1 MLRVDVKTFFTKTI
15 KKRVLMNSK
24 KLEKYN
30 WICDCFF
37 LLGMFLVLFPHFG
50 KSRVPSILYP
60 FFCYDTMIAVYPF
73 AIFSIL
79 VIIWLFLKKEYK
91 KIVFVVV
98 ACGIYCL
105 GNLIIT
111 WNGLAKIIGN
121 VTDYDLSM
129 LDGSRL
135 GFFNIVTKIFSNV
148 AVSTRLFMSEGLFA
162 VYSGFTQ
169 YKDVFL
175 VAFLIGFFYVDRV
188 DTLKR
193 LFFGGLIA
201 TFALVSVFEI
211 IEIPFLFNNEKS
223 IEILKKI
230 NPFFYDVYS
239 DGGWWPPIIWQDYVL
254 RSVFAEPSFFGY
266 YLGFTTVAF
275 IHLLLNYK
283 NKIVWAVLLF
293 LSYWFSFLTNS
304 RSGIMLVL
312 GGTVVYCLLFLIK
325 EKRIKGVL
333 IVLLV
338 LALAFVGNDIVE
350 RIKVE
355 HGTSTATVI
364 KEEENTVISPLDGN
378 VFEVVKASFEPGDGI
393 KSSISESSII
403 KTIKTVFS
411 MDARSNVTRY
421 GYTLAAL
428 NVGLENPIL
437 GVGQSYLGPYIS
449 EELINS
455 DRSNGELGRWIKD
468 QEEAGIL
475 NNIYSSFNQYTTLFA
490 LGGVLGLLLDLFVFG
505 FIVIYYV
512 YFAIKMGIK
521 NIKPYSIMVFS
532 LLAVIAAWGFS
543 GHFTSSYLYV
553 ITLGIGLS
561 DVITCHRLLKHSK
574 TNV

>member
-1 MLRVDVKTFFTKTI
+1 
-15 KKRVLMNSK
+15 
-24 KLEKYN
+24 
-30 WICDCFF
+30 
-37 LLGMFLVLFPHFG
+37 MFLVLFPHFG

-239 DGGWWPPIIWQDYVL
+239 DGVWWPPIIWQHYVL

-283 NKIVWAVLLF
+283 NKIVWAILLF

-355 HGTSTATVI
+355 HGTSTATVV

-378 VFEVVKASFEPGDGI
+378 VFEVVKASFEPRDGI
-393 KSSISESSII
+393 KSSISESSIV

-411 MDARSNVTRY
+411 MDARSNITRY
-421 GYTLAAL
+421 GYTIAAL

-449 EELINS
+449 EELINNG
-455 DRSNGELGRWIKD
+455 RSNGELGRWIKD

-561 DVITCHRLLKHSK
+561 DIITCHRLLKHSK

>member
-1 MLRVDVKTFFTKTI
+1 
-15 KKRVLMNSK
+15 MNSK

-91 KIVFVVV
+91 KIAFIVV
-98 ACGIYCL
+98 ACGMYCL

-111 WNGLAKIIGN
+111 WNGLTKIIGN

-162 VYSGFTQ
+162 IYSGFTQ

-239 DGGWWPPIIWQDYVL
+239 DGVWWPPIIWQDYVL

-325 EKRIKGVL
+325 EKKVKEIL

-338 LALAFVGNDIVE
+338 LALAFVETGFIE
-350 RIKVE
+350 KIKSE
-355 HGTSTATVI
+355 HGTSTATVV
-364 KEEENTVISPLDGN
+364 KEEENTVVSPLDGN

-393 KSSISESSII
+393 KSSILESSII